1 MAAPMSDHVT
11 VTDITN
17 TLGKDI
23 LVSHEGGIT
32 IDGVSFNVF
41 VYADDILLAST
52 TASGLQNLID
62 SAVSYVLQHGLHF
75 KPSNTHCTIIGKTP
89 FLIEPDWKID
99 KCTLSITENIE
110 YLGAFVGNRCS
121 KLYVAKRVSCCRKA
135 FYALQGA
142 GLCQQGLE
150 TDTAMH
156 VWSATCKTILL
167 YGCDS
172 LSLSKG
178 NKEELE
184 KIQARLLKCII
195 GIGPRHKTSPL
206 LKALN
211 MFNISEHIDINC
223 LLLLNKIMGSHSAAR
238 TFILIMLRKNCVCP
252 HLLINRVHQTCIRK
266 NINFIKVICSDTY
279 CKQTKTNLL
288 CQTKTGVNGTVN
300 SLHITYFFK

>member
-1 MAAPMSDHVT
+1 M
-11 VTDITN
+11 
-17 TLGKDI
+17 
-23 LVSHEGGIT
+23 
-32 IDGVSFNVF
+32 
-41 VYADDILLAST
+41 
-52 TASGLQNLID
+52 
-62 SAVSYVLQHGLHF
+62 
-75 KPSNTHCTIIGKTP
+75 
-89 FLIEPDWKID
+89 IEPDWKIH

-110 YLGAFVGNRCS
+110 YLGTFVGNRCS
-121 KLYVAKRVSCCRKA
+121 KLHVAKRVSGCRKA

-178 NKEELE
+178 NIEELD

-206 LKALN
+206 LKALK

-223 LLLLNKIMGSHSAAR
+223 LLLLNKMMWSHSAAR
-238 TFILIMLRKNCVCP
+238 TFNLNMLHKNCVCP
-252 HLLINRVHQTCIRK
+252 HLLINRVHQTCIRDGPFD
-266 NINFIKVICSDTY
+266 IQGGGGLGFFLVTS
-279 CKQTKTNLL
+279 
-288 CQTKTGVNGTVN
+288 
-300 SLHITYFFK
+300 YFFLSFNTTSYFFSKVNRNKFFIFLKK